1 MLGDWNDPKSRL
13 QQCCLL
19 RRDPSEKEPQM
30 PRYKYVTHTGGDVKH
45 QFVAFLWYNIYD
57 CPVSLHMLYKRR
69 LVEPA
74 CRVLESM
81 GPTNTRVYRVAVY
94 FKGKRLADSE
104 GPSIQ
109 QAEMSGGSS
118 SVLRK

>member
-1 MLGDWNDPKSRL
+1 
-13 QQCCLL
+13 
-19 RRDPSEKEPQM
+19 
-30 PRYKYVTHTGGDVKH
+30 
-45 QFVAFLWYNIYD
+45 
-57 CPVSLHMLYKRR
+57 MLYKRR

-109 QAEMSGGSS
+109 QAEMRAAEAALKKCEGTYMYECMHTIIIECAY
-118 SVLRK
+118 LTPLFLIMT

>member
-1 MLGDWNDPKSRL
+1 
-13 QQCCLL
+13 
-19 RRDPSEKEPQM
+19 
-30 PRYKYVTHTGGDVKH
+30 
-45 QFVAFLWYNIYD
+45 
-57 CPVSLHMLYKRR
+57 MLYKRR
-69 LVEPA
+69 LVERA

-109 QAEMSGGSS
+109 QAEMRAAEAALKKCEGTYGGTSKQLLCVFNTPLKVS
-118 SVLRK
+118 